1 MHCFGCK
8 PLFCL
13 LLSALQMEVSL
24 VVRNHKLQYEPPLE
38 ELRLQH
44 LTAHLQP
51 FLALPL
57 RMKGVSSLSERA
69 GFFGAVAHA
78 YPAATAKVGGWV

>member
-1 MHCFGCK
+1 
-8 PLFCL
+8 
-13 LLSALQMEVSL
+13 
-24 VVRNHKLQYEPPLE
+24 VVRNHKLEYDPPLE

-69 GFFGAVAHA
+69 GFFGGIAHA
-78 YPAATAKVGGWV
+78 YPAATAKVVRTPYARWYPVHTWFA